1 MDPVDDDDDND
12 DDDNMTMTSNEEHG
26 ITFIPGGPAGTMAL
40 NETHHLTPFGT
51 VVEALNSTHHLDE
64 AGVMTSNVAGNLTR
78 EHHGLTDE
86 HLDAHA
92 ADGTDHAL
100 HDFFAGATYLVPQ
113 TETGTPAGHLHE
125 RCDIRLL
132 MAQVGRVLE

>member
-1 MDPVDDDDDND
+1 MSACVP
-12 DDDNMTMTSNEEHG
+12 
-26 ITFIPGGPAGTMAL
+26 L
-40 NETHHLTPFGT
+40 
-51 VVEALNSTHHLDE
+51 
-64 AGVMTSNVAGNLTR
+64 
-78 EHHGLTDE
+78 GLTDE

-125 RCDIRLL
+125 RVSSRNQ
-132 MAQVGRVLE
+132 APSRVLDCLLIALCASRSAILDC